1 MKKLKIVLLIFSV
14 LSLNS
19 CFVKRLGKTNTDK
32 NTKQEKVELN
42 FTYNFYEANKQKML
56 GNYDKAAGLYTKCT
70 ELKPNE
76 PAPYY
81 ELAGIATSYSDLN
94 SAQKYAEKAYKLN
107 PENKWYKIMLAD
119 VSKRQ
124 GNLKRTVD
132 LLKELAKEYPDVSE
146 YHLEIATTYIAM
158 NKPNDALKEYEII
171 EKQYGE
177 SELIAYEKER
187 LFSRMGDFSSSRKE
201 LEKLIKLN
209 PSEANYY
216 GLLAESYLSSGNT
229 KEAKKVYD
237 MLLQVDPDNGI
248 AFLSLSEYY
257 RIINEQDSSFMYLQ
271 KAYASDDVSID
282 TKIQILVNNYIR
294 VINFSDNKT
303 KALQLLSIL
312 EKRYP
317 EEAKVYVLK
326 SDFLIQDNRLDEAA
340 EQLRKSLKY
349 DKSNRNIWEQLLT
362 IEYQLQDFENLE
374 ADSKKAVEYYPNY
387 ATFYLYN
394 GIASF
399 LRKKYSQ
406 SISMLKLGVN
416 YVINNDVQLMQ
427 FYIYLGDAYDA
438 TKDFENSDKYFD
450 KVLEIDPDNDLV
462 LNNYSYY
469 LAVRGDK
476 LELAEKMSKKVVSR
490 NPGNAN
496 YLDTYAWVLYKK
508 GNIKQALQELEKAI
522 KLGGDKK
529 AAIMEHYGDALYKNN
544 EIDKA
549 VDAWKKANNIDTS
562 DELLKKI
569 DTRSIL

>member
-1 MKKLKIVLLIFSV
+1 MRFLKISILVLSII
-14 LSLNS
+14 SLNS

-42 FTYNFYEANKQKML
+42 FTYSFYEANKQKML
-56 GNYDKAAGLYTKCT
+56 GNYDKAVGYYTKCT

-76 PAPYY
+76 AAPYY
-81 ELAGIATSYSDLN
+81 ELAGIATSYGDLT

-124 GNLKRTVD
+124 GNLKRTIE
-132 LLKELAKEYPDVSE
+132 LLKELAADYPDVSE

-158 NKPNDALKEYEII
+158 NKPNEALKEYELI

-187 LFSRMGDFSSSRKE
+187 LFSKMGDFSSSRKE

-229 KEAKKVYD
+229 MEAKKVYD
-237 MLLQVDPDNGI
+237 MLLQIDPDNGI

-257 RIINEQDSSFMYLQ
+257 RIIEKQDSSFIYLQ
-271 KAYASDDVSID
+271 KSFASDDVSID
-282 TKIQILVNNYIR
+282 AKIQILVNNYIR
-294 VINFSDNKT
+294 VLSISDNKT
-303 KALQLLSIL
+303 KALALLSIL
-312 EKRYP
+312 EKNYP
-317 EEAKVYVLK
+317 EEAKVYIMK
-326 SDFLIQDNRLDEAA
+326 SDFLLQDDRLEEAS

-349 DKSNRNIWEQLLT
+349 DKSNRNVWEQLLT
-362 IEYQLQDFENLE
+362 LEYQQQNFENLE
-374 ADSKKAVEYYPNY
+374 ADSKKAIDYYPNY

-399 LRKKYSQ
+399 LQKNYSQ

-427 FYIYLGDAYDA
+427 FYIYLGDAFDA

-450 KVLEIDPDNDLV
+450 KVLEIDSDNDLV

-469 LAVRGDK
+469 LAVRGEKLDK
-476 LELAEKMSKKVVSR
+476 AEKMSKKVIGR
-490 NPGNAN
+490 NPGSAN

-508 GNIKQALQELEKAI
+508 GDYKEALKELERAI
-522 KLGGDKK
+522 KLGGDKR
-529 AAIMEHYGDALYKNN
+529 AAIMEHYGDVLYKSN
-544 EIDKA
+544 EVDKA
-549 VDAWKKANNIDTS
+549 VEAWKNANIIDAS
-562 DELLKKI
+562 EELQKKI
-569 DTRSIL
+569 DEKSIL

>member
-1 MKKLKIVLLIFSV
+1 MKKFKIILLIIAV

-32 NTKQEKVELN
+32 NTKQEKTELN
-42 FTYNFYEANKQKML
+42 FTYSLYEANKQKML
-56 GNYDKAAGLYTKCT
+56 GNYEKATAYYTKCT

-107 PENKWYKIMLAD
+107 SDNKWYKIMLAD

-132 LLKELAKEYPDVSE
+132 LLNELAKDYPDVAE
-146 YHLEIATTYIAM
+146 YHLEIATTYVAM
-158 NKPNDALKEYEII
+158 NKLNEAIKEYELI
-171 EKQYGE
+171 ERKYGE
-177 SELIAYEKER
+177 LELIAYEKER
-187 LFSRMGDFSSSRKE
+187 IFSRMGDNESSRKE

-216 GLLAESYLSSGNT
+216 GLLAESYLGSGNT
-229 KEAKKVYD
+229 AKAKEVYD
-237 MLLQVDPDNGI
+237 MLLDIDPDNGI

-257 RIINEQDSSFMYLQ
+257 RVTEQQDSSFVYLQ
-271 KAYASDDVSID
+271 KAFASDDVSID
-282 TKIQILVNNYIR
+282 TKIQIIVNNFLR
-294 VINFSDNKT
+294 LLNVNDNKT
-303 KALQLLSIL
+303 KAMKLLAIL
-312 EKRYP
+312 EKTYP
-317 EEAKVYVLK
+317 DEAKVYVLK
-326 SDFLIQDNRLDEAA
+326 SDFLIQDDRLNEAA
-340 EQLRKSLKY
+340 KQLRKSLKY

-362 IEYQLQDFENLE
+362 IEYQLQDFVNLE
-374 ADSKKAVEYYPNY
+374 IDSKKSIEYYPNY

-399 LRKKYSQ
+399 LQKKYKQ
-406 SISMLKLGVN
+406 SISMLKVGLN
-416 YVINNDVQLMQ
+416 YVVDNDVQLIQ

-450 KVLEIDPDNDLV
+450 KVLEIDSDNDLV

-469 LAVRGDK
+469 LAVRGEK
-476 LELAEKMSKKVVSR
+476 LELAKKMSKKVITR
-490 NPGNAN
+490 NPGNSN
-496 YLDTYAWVLYKK
+496 YLDTYAWVLLKK
-508 GNIKQALQELEKAI
+508 GEIKSSLQEFEKAI
-522 KLGGDKK
+522 KLGGDKR

-544 EIDKA
+544 ETDKA
-549 VDAWKKANNIDTS
+549 VEAWKKANEIDSS

-569 DTRSIL
+569 DAKAIL